1 MSADRISYDTKRR
14 FFAIDGQFGYDGK
27 LFVHNGICYVQEPLN
42 TGAKY
47 HKLTAKVIGQIV
59 ATALIEGTTKIQF
72 DGVLLSVNYLTQMLG
87 FAGKHGWFID
97 VLSTTEDHA
106 FDPNHP
112 TPGYFVGEARRLQG
126 EAAKLEQYARLARS
140 AFRTDEAVEAESQ
153 ARELRA
159 TAGRMLT
166 QQ

>member
-1 MSADRISYDTKRR
+1 MSADRISFDTKGR
-14 FFAIDGQFGYDGK
+14 FFTIDGQYGYNGSIS
-27 LFVHNGICYVQEPLN
+27 VHNGICYVQEPVQ

-47 HKLTAKVIGQIV
+47 HKLTPKVIGQIV

-72 DGVLLSVNYLTQMLG
+72 DSVTLSVNYLTQMLG
-87 FAGKHGWFID
+87 FTGKHGWFTD

-126 EAAKLEQYARLARS
+126 EAATLEQYARLARS

-153 ARELRA
+153 A
-159 TAGRMLT
+159 TAHRTTARRMLT
-166 QQ
+166 QL